1 VISLP
6 IIHGAIIFSLICP
19 LFTRAA
25 SWEAPADSRSATVG
39 KIGRA
44 ERVEDLKR
52 QRDRIQQEL
61 SQLHRQPEG
70 VGATTV
76 PRSKVREQP
85 TRTLRESLESVPGT
99 TVRQGANS
107 RDLNLSIRG
116 AGR

>member
-1 VISLP
+1 MISLP

-116 AGR
+116 TGR